1 LGLIEPVSQLTNG
14 NPRPAAS
21 ARPLAVAGAVSGARA
36 TPTIVLALPHHTGEV
51 PFLAQYVAQEIFG
64 TDRSASRWRDRDNA
78 YRLAGTR
85 TVPAQLNIDV

>member
-1 LGLIEPVSQLTNG
+1 M
-14 NPRPAAS
+14 
-21 ARPLAVAGAVSGARA
+21 
-36 TPTIVLALPHHTGEV
+36 PHHTGGS

-64 TDRSASRWRDRDNA
+64 TEAPASRWRDRDDA